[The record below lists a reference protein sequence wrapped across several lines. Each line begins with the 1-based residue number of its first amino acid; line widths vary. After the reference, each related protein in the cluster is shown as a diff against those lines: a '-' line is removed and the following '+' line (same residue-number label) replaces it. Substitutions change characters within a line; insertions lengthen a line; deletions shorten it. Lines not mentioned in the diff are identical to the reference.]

1 MNKISCDR
9 CGKDWNSKFL
19 KMIIQSNPNPLKK
32 TIYSSETLEKFDLCE
47 ECYLKF
53 IQELKEDKK

>member
-19 KMIIQSNPNPLKK
+19 KITIQSNPNPMKK
-32 TIYSSETLEKFDLCE
+32 TVYSETLEKFDFCD
-47 ECYLKF
+47 ECYSKF
-53 IQELKEDKK
+53 IKELKEDKK